1 MNHLPIELIYEIID
15 LFDDEDDDDDCNNHS
30 DGSLHSNSE
39 SSNGFYHPCR
49 TLTTCALVCRA
60 WNEVSRSR
68 IFHKLTMDYIDLND
82 RLYFLHFD
90 APHLAPYILE
100 VDLVWSGIGDEPADW
115 VTTCFGSM
123 KNLSRLR
130 FSDRMSR
137 SIKSQAPLGSA
148 ILTLLAA
155 PLLRELFLIGWCF
168 TLPDRTLDLIHLLSV
183 LSPTLERLSFTS
195 IFCPE
200 RTQSSAERIVLHM
213 DHLHT
218 VEFIGTGH
226 DVLRQHYI
234 ECPDVQHVL
243 LAATRA
249 EKVWRLPMWIPSG
262 LSRITIRMPT
272 DNTVPEFG
280 EYIRPSYM
288 IIDVSESTSCSRC
301 VIWIQNCI
309 NNFPF
314 PNELR
319 RLTISITIHLQ
330 YVRKFPDP
338 IDYQVLTNVLQRLYK
353 HGSLRHINL
362 NIVLQGNGPIEA
374 AFNQASEVEKL
385 SNAFAMLLEA
395 KALGIK
401 LVFQRLW
408 HRRTEVTST
417 CAIVA

>member
-1 MNHLPIELIYEIID
+1 MALANVDSFGTLENYHKKCVSTRFHL
-15 LFDDEDDDDDCNNHS
+15 
-30 DGSLHSNSE
+30 
-39 SSNGFYHPCR
+39 
-49 TLTTCALVCRA
+49 
-60 WNEVSRSR
+60 
-68 IFHKLTMDYIDLND
+68 
-82 RLYFLHFD
+82 LYLMFQF
-90 APHLAPYILE
+90 
-100 VDLVWSGIGDEPADW
+100 
-115 VTTCFGSM
+115 FGSFGI
-123 KNLSRLR
+123 S
-130 FSDRMSR
+130 
-137 SIKSQAPLGSA
+137 
-148 ILTLLAA
+148 
-155 PLLRELFLIGWCF
+155 
-168 TLPDRTLDLIHLLSV
+168 
-183 LSPTLERLSFTS
+183 
-195 IFCPE
+195 
-200 RTQSSAERIVLHM
+200 
-213 DHLHT
+213 T
-218 VEFIGTGH
+218 V
-226 DVLRQHYI
+226 
-234 ECPDVQHVL
+234 
-243 LAATRA
+243 
-249 EKVWRLPMWIPSG
+249 
-262 LSRITIRMPT
+262 PT